1 MLALSAGLGL
11 VGCSL
16 ALVGCSRSFDS
27 LPRPVLLS
35 TGGIPSNCTSTV
47 AIDARGDIWTESGC
61 EARSSGVVHRGQ
73 LTASQRGA
81 FRSALEAIKGV
92 PDIPLAGLPPCSQ
105 PFEHILLRTN
115 GEADRQWY
123 LCGQDDGRRPPPFN
137 APFDA
142 MNAP

>member
-1 MLALSAGLGL
+1 
-11 VGCSL
+11 
-16 ALVGCSRSFDS
+16 
-27 LPRPVLLS
+27 VLLS

-47 AIDARGDIWTESGC
+47 AIDARATSGRKAA
-61 EARSSGVVHRGQ
+61 ARLVRPGGSSRQ